1 MQEQKKKSGL
11 SQIVLTFLIF
21 YGVITLLPAC
31 VYGFAKTQGKES
43 HANPPPPEAASF
55 SEKEKEPSLPE
66 ETSSA
71 PAAPSDGAAP
81 GFLDGL
87 AIAPQG
93 ASSETPKEDAFTL
106 YDQATGETIQVSGK
120 ELLPGAIACEMDLAS
135 PEEALKA
142 QAVACY
148 TLFSRKRAAGEI
160 IACDSANWQVW
171 TTEDVMRERWGED
184 TENYTGILKQA
195 VESVYGQL
203 LQWEGEPI
211 LAAYFAISSGSTET
225 AGNVWEG
232 DLPYLQAVASPGDA
246 FSDGYLSAARFTPE
260 EFREAAASYFA
271 EDPPDLSGPEE
282 NWLSDVE
289 YTPSGYVKSAV
300 LGGKKVPGTELR
312 AAFSLRSASFRLEYT
327 EGEFVFTVRGWGH
340 GVGMSQAGAVFLA
353 KRGADY
359 KEILSH
365 YYPGASLT

>member
-1 MQEQKKKSGL
+1 MQEQKKKIRL
-11 SQIVLTFLIF
+11 RQTVLTFLIF
-21 YGVITLLPAC
+21 YAVITLLPAC
-31 VYGFAKTQGKES
+31 VYGSIKARGTDNKPDASSPEASSSSILDEVSSKPEKES
-43 HANPPPPEAASF
+43 P
-55 SEKEKEPSLPE
+55 
-66 ETSSA
+66 
-71 PAAPSDGAAP
+71 AP

-93 ASSETPKEDAFTL
+93 ASSEPQAEEDVFTL
-106 YDQATGETIQVSGK
+106 YDQSTGETLQVSGR
-120 ELLPGAIACEMDLAS
+120 ELLPAAIACEMDLFS

-171 TTEDVMRERWGED
+171 TTEEIMQERWGED
-184 TENYTGILKQA
+184 YENYTGILKQA
-195 VESVYGQL
+195 AEQVYGQL

-211 LAAYFAISSGSTET
+211 LAAYFAISPGSTET

-246 FSDGYLSAARFTPE
+246 FSDGYLSTARFTPE
-260 EFREAAASYFA
+260 EFRETAASYFT

-282 NWLSDVE
+282 SWVAEVE

-300 LGGKKVPGTELR
+300 LGGKEVSGTELR
-312 AAFSLRSASFRLEYT
+312 TAFSLRSASFQLEYA
-327 EGEFVFTVRGWGH
+327 EGEFLFTVRGWGH

-359 KEILSH
+359 REILNH
-365 YYPGASLT
+365 YYPGAALT